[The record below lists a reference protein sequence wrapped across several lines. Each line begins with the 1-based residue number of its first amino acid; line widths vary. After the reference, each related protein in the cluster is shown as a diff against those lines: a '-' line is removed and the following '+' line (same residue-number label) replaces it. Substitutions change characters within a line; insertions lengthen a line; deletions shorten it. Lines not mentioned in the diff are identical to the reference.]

1 MAHEKIYVA
10 DKKLNFL
17 DSAEGLVLKSCTVP
31 ESMGTDDGFG
41 NKTVK
46 AGTVFPANDSTATG
60 ILYESVDV
68 TMGDHEGSLMVA
80 GRVIEDR
87 LSETLEEEAKLALQV
102 VGISF
107 HTEEAV
113 VRPELDTIS

>member
-31 ESMGTDDGFG
+31 ESMGTEDGFG

-46 AGTVFPANDSTATG
+46 AGTVFPANDATAVG

-68 TMGDHEGSLMVA
+68 TMGEHEGSLMVA
-80 GRVIEDR
+80 GRVIEGR
-87 LSETLEEEAKLALQV
+87 LPETLEDDAKTALKA

>member
-31 ESMGTDDGFG
+31 ESMGVEDGFG

-68 TMGDHEGSLMVA
+68 TMGDHEGSIMVA
-80 GRVIEDR
+80 GRVIEER
-87 LSETLEEEAKLALQV
+87 LPETLEEEAKTALQTL
-102 VGISF
+102 GISF
-107 HTEEAV
+107 HAEEAV
-113 VRPELDTIS
+113 VRPALDTIS

>member
-31 ESMGTDDGFG
+31 QSMGVDDGYG

-46 AGTVFPANDSTATG
+46 AGTIFPANDSTATG

-68 TMGDHEGSLMVA
+68 TDGEHEGSLMVA
-80 GRVIEDR
+80 GRVIEAR
-87 LSETLEEEAKLALQV
+87 LPETLEEEAKTALEA
-102 VGISF
+102 VGIGF
-107 HTEEAV
+107 YTETV
-113 VRPELDTIS
+113 VTRPDLDTVV